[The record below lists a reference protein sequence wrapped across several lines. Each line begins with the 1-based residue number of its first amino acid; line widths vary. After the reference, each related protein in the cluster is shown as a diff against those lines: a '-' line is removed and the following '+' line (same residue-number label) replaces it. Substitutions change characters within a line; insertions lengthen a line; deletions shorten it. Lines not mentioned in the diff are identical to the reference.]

1 MPSLGHF
8 LDLLEAISRRD
19 WKRAEE
25 IGRNVATDERKKK
38 HYSAAHQI
46 MEAVE
51 VLSQTSGDRIGTVA
65 APSSMPQS
73 APPDL
78 LSDFQNGKNHQPP
91 VLNSAI
97 RNTVEQLIAEWR
109 NESKL
114 RSKGIEP
121 RRTVLLHGPPGCGK
135 TYLAKFLADQL
146 KLKLFVV
153 RFDSLLSSFL
163 GETGQNLR
171 KVFDYISSNRC
182 ALLIDEIDA
191 IAKLRDDRNDLG
203 ELKRIVI
210 SLLQNID
217 LASNRSLLI
226 AATNHPHVLDPAIW
240 RRFEVIVE
248 VAAPSYQERL
258 QLLERF
264 LGSKLSDRT
273 AKIFAETTDKDS
285 GAQLEAICT
294 NAKRRQLLE
303 EGLSIEESIILSL
316 IENSKQTAHLP
327 DGRTGSEENTT
338 KLALFLKDL
347 KEQKYSFNELEKIS
361 GIPKSTLHHKH
372 KAASGTT

>member
-1 MPSLGHF
+1 MPSVGHF
-8 LDLLEAISRRD
+8 LEILEAISRRD

-25 IGRNVATDERKKK
+25 VGRLVAADERKKK
-38 HYSAAHQI
+38 HYSASHQI

-51 VLSQTSGDRIGTVA
+51 VLSQTSGDKIGTVA
-65 APSSMPQS
+65 APSNLPHA

-78 LSDFQNGKNHQPP
+78 LSPFQYKKDKAPP
-91 VLNSAI
+91 ILNSSVRETA
-97 RNTVEQLIAEWR
+97 EQLLSEWR
-109 NESKL
+109 NETKL
-114 RSKGIEP
+114 RDKGIEP

-135 TYLAKFLADQL
+135 THLASFFAEQL

-171 KVFDYISSNRC
+171 KVFEYISSNRC

-217 LASNRSLLI
+217 LSSNRSLLI

-240 RRFEVIVE
+240 RRFEVVIE
-248 VAAPSYQERL
+248 VGYPNHSERL
-258 QLLERF
+258 LLLERYA
-264 LGSKLSDRT
+264 GSLNSVET
-273 AKIFAETTDKDS
+273 ARIFADTTEKLS
-285 GAQLEAICT
+285 GAQIEFICT
-294 NAKRRQLLE
+294 NARRRQLLE
-303 EGLSIEESIILSL
+303 DLSVDESLVLSL
-316 IENSKQTAHLP
+316 IEHSRQTSYLP
-327 DGRTGSEENTT
+327 NNKSGAEEHTT
-338 KLALFLKDL
+338 KLALFLKEL
-347 KEQKYSFNELEKIS
+347 KEQKYSFNDLEKIS

-372 KAASGTT
+372 KTASGTA

>member
-1 MPSLGHF
+1 MPSVGHF

-25 IGRNVATDERKKK
+25 IGRTVAVDERKKK

-51 VLSQTSGDRIGTVA
+51 VLSQTSGDKIGTVA
-65 APSSMPQS
+65 APSNMPHA

-78 LSDFQNGKNHQPP
+78 LSDFQNGKVNNPP
-91 VLNSAI
+91 ILSSAI
-97 RNTVEQLIAEWR
+97 RDTVDQLLAEWR
-109 NESKL
+109 SEAKL

-135 TYLAKFLADQL
+135 TYLAKYLADQL

-153 RFDSLLSSFL
+153 RFDSLLSSYL

-217 LASNRSLLI
+217 LGSNRSLLI

-248 VAAPSYQERL
+248 VSAPSYQERL

-264 LGSKLSDRT
+264 LGVKTSDKVAR
-273 AKIFAETTDKDS
+273 IFAESTDGSS
-285 GAQLEAICT
+285 GAKLETICT

-303 EGLSIEESIILSL
+303 DDLSLEEAVILSL
-316 IENSKQTAHLP
+316 IESSKQVSYLNE
-327 DGRTGSEENTT
+327 GKSGEEESTT
-338 KLALFLKDL
+338 KLALFLKEL
-347 KEQKYSFNELEKIS
+347 MEQKYSFGDLEKIS

-372 KAASGTT
+372 KTALETA

>member
-1 MPSLGHF
+1 MPSVGHF
-8 LDLLEAISRRD
+8 LEILEAVSRRD

-25 IGRNVATDERKKK
+25 IARIVAADERKKK
-38 HYSAAHQI
+38 HYSASHQI

-51 VLSQTSGDRIGTVA
+51 VLSQTSGDKIGTVA
-65 APSSMPQS
+65 APSSLPYA

-78 LSDFQNGKNHQPP
+78 LTSFQFGKAKAPP
-91 VLNSAI
+91 ILNASVRETA
-97 RNTVEQLIAEWR
+97 EQFLSEWR

-114 RSKGIEP
+114 RDKGIEP
-121 RRTVLLHGPPGCGK
+121 RRTILLHGPPGCGK
-135 TYLAKFLADQL
+135 THLASFFAEQL

-210 SLLQNID
+210 SLLQNMD
-217 LASNRSLLI
+217 LSSNRSLLI

-240 RRFEVIVE
+240 RRFEVVIE
-248 VAAPSYQERL
+248 VVAPNHTERL
-258 QLLERF
+258 LLLERY
-264 LGSKLSDRT
+264 LGAKVSDET
-273 AKIFAETTDKDS
+273 ARIFVDTTDKSS
-285 GAQLEAICT
+285 GSQIETICM
-294 NAKRRQLLE
+294 NARRRQLLE
-303 EGLSIEESIILSL
+303 DLSIDESIILCL
-316 IENSKQTAHLP
+316 IENSRQTSYLP
-327 DGRTGSEENTT
+327 SNKSGTEEHTA
-338 KLALFLKDL
+338 KLALYLKEL
-347 KEQKYSFNELEKIS
+347 KEQKYSFNDLEKIS

-372 KAASGTT
+372 KTAAGTA